1 MAFSLT
7 FTSCDPMDDV
17 YDELDAQGTT
27 EDPRAIIGSD
37 EYTLNS
43 DDFTTLGL
51 TYGSFSSE
59 DEAKT
64 MLPDFISS
72 NSKYDYWAKNSSV
85 LIGYQLYVGSAPGV
99 SDYTYADSYE
109 LSDADYA
116 TAGVDAAAYSVF
128 TAASPADLNLPSVL
142 EDAIDAPTSGDIVLA
157 KYKYAEE
164 PSDPS
169 VIYTMTNDD
178 YQIILDNVIN
188 NTNPDIS
195 SLVSSY
201 GDSEFYTGASV
212 YYGNFDNRLYKR
224 EGQAD
229 LDALA
234 TDEEKIA
241 LVNARVQEG
250 IVWFLEGKFPN
261 AVPEI
266 NGQTVYYVITY
277 KTYDGTDTLEPTVI
291 YKCTESG
298 STPKFELVEEPG
310 EGVTYQA
317 STVTEN
323 RGDYYTYTGSEW
335 DKVSGVY
342 FIGSADFDSMG
353 EESGQPG
360 RYNNFG
366 SSTPPGDYLPTFL
379 NIKYPYALEG
389 DEMIVVYDYYSSSS
403 GAQIRGDLYTK
414 ADGAWSGFQS
424 TISTSLQFGF
434 DGNAWVP
441 DNTIKYTL
449 VGSDYAYMA
458 DTLEGNELFAN
469 VSLVNLAKYVD
480 YDYNWS
486 DEQILYSLDVLLDYL
501 DPSAAEGQKYLITYL
516 LYDNGAN
523 DVTRNL
529 IKENGEWVWNE

>member
-1 MAFSLT
+1 MAIGLV
-7 FTSCDPMDDV
+7 FTACDPMDDIYADLDAEENAV
-17 YDELDAQGTT
+17 VGNAEYTLTDEDYDEL
-27 EDPRAIIGSD
+27 E
-37 EYTLNS
+37 
-43 DDFTTLGL
+43 LG
-51 TYGSFSSE
+51 YGSFSSL
-59 DEAKT
+59 DDAKSL
-64 MLPDFISS
+64 LPAFLADA
-72 NSKYDYWAKNSSV
+72 YPYWGKNSSV
-85 LIGYQLYVGSAPGV
+85 LVGFDLYVGNAPGV
-99 SDYTYADSYE
+99 SDYTYADAYE
-109 LSDADYA
+109 LEDADYA
-116 TAGVDAAAYSVF
+116 TAGVDAATYSVF
-128 TAASPADLNLPSVL
+128 TAASPADLNLPNIL
-142 EDAIDAPTSGDIVLA
+142 NNAIDAPATGDIILA

-164 PSDPS
+164 PTDPS

-178 YQIILDNVIN
+178 YQIIVDNVIN

-310 EGVTYQA
+310 ENVTYQA

-366 SSTPPGDYLPTFL
+366 SSTPPDDYLPTFL

-389 DEMIVVYDYYSSSS
+389 DELIVVYDYYSSTS
-403 GAQIRGDLYTK
+403 GAQLRGNLYTK
-414 ADGAWSGFQS
+414 SSGAWSGYES
-424 TISTSLQFGF
+424 TISTTLQFGH
-434 DGNAWVP
+434 DGANWVP

-449 VGSDYAYMA
+449 TGSDYDYIVETYKDIYPGGVANLSSY
-458 DTLEGNELFAN
+458 GNISA
-469 VSLVNLAKYVD
+469 
-480 YDYNWS
+480 YNWTP
-486 DEQILYSLDVLLDYL
+486 DEILDVIGGVLLHNFPD
-501 DPSAAEGQKYLITYL
+501 SEEGQKFITTYST
-516 LYDNGAN
+516 YDGSTH
-523 DVTRNL
+523 DVSLNL
-529 IKENGEWVWNE
+529 ILEGGKYILN